1 MREDINSRVLYCDRD
16 CIVVNKIAGEAVEGA
31 GKGMIDL
38 PRLLAD
44 RLLDE
49 QMPSLNLPLAE
60 AENALALP
68 TAVHRLDVPV
78 SGCAAFARTEAALR
92 FLNNAFRGNVVE
104 KRYWAIV
111 EQPKDSGACQWI
123 EGLSSEFF
131 VEIIHWIQFDSRKNK
146 SIAHDEQGGGR
157 KKAVLRCCLAGRG
170 RDYLFL
176 EVDLVTG
183 RHHQIRAQFEKLG
196 LHIKGDLK
204 YGARRSD
211 RAGGIR
217 LHARM
222 LSFPSVVDSNS
233 PTLGIRRITVQADPP
248 IQDSLWQAFQ
258 MAAVNGAIEPQ
269 PSPPVGEGSLLDRPP
284 KMNIIEDKL

>member
-1 MREDINSRVLYCDRD
+1 
-16 CIVVNKIAGEAVEGA
+16 
-31 GKGMIDL
+31 MIDL
-38 PRLLAD
+38 PSLLAD
-44 RLLDE
+44 SLLADSLLAD
-49 QMPSLNLPLAE
+49 QMPSLNLPPAE
-60 AENALALP
+60 DVLALP

-78 SGCAAFARTEAALR
+78 SGCAAFARTGTALR
-92 FLNNAFRGNVVE
+92 FLNDAFRGNAVE

-123 EGLSSEFF
+123 EELSSDFI
-131 VEIIHWIQFDSRKNK
+131 EIVHWIQFDPRKNK
-146 SIAHDEQGGGR
+146 SIAHNEQSRGH
-157 KKAVLRCCLAGRG
+157 KKAVLRCRLAGRG

-217 LHARM
+217 LHARL
-222 LSFPSVVDSNS
+222 LSVPRAADSNS
-233 PTLGIRRITVQADPP
+233 PAPGVRRITVQADPP
-248 IQDSLWQAFQ
+248 MQDSLWQAFRTT
-258 MAAVNGAIEPQ
+258 A
-269 PSPPVGEGSLLDRPP
+269 DRAFA
-284 KMNIIEDKL
+284 DC